1 MIQLR
6 YLIVGIWNTFFGI
19 GIFYLLLELFAG
31 TDYQTVLFICF
42 IIANL
47 QSHFTQRVLVW
58 KSQEHY
64 FPELTRFFAG
74 ATGSF
79 FINIL
84 LLTISVDFLGYSIF
98 LSQAVLTIVLT
109 VLNYF
114 FQKYAVFKSNNSRVL
129 VWLEHQT

>member
-19 GIFYLLLELFAG
+19 GIFYLLLKLFAG
-31 TDYQTVLFICF
+31 TDYQTLLFICF

-58 KSQEHY
+58 KSEEY
-64 FPELTRFFAG
+64 FFSELTRFFTG

-79 FINIL
+79 FINLL

-98 LSQAVLTIVLT
+98 LSQVVLMIVITL
-109 VLNYF
+109 LNYF
-114 FQKYAVFKSNNSRVL
+114 FQKHVVFKSTNS
-129 VWLEHQT
+129 

>member
-6 YLIVGIWNTFFGI
+6 YLIVGIWNIFFGI
-19 GIFYLLLELFAG
+19 GIFYLLLKLFAG
-31 TDYQTVLFICF
+31 TNYQTVLFICF

-58 KSQEHY
+58 KSEENF

-74 ATGSF
+74 AMGSF
-79 FINIL
+79 FINLL

-98 LSQAVLTIVLT
+98 LSQVVLTILLT

-114 FQKYAVFKSNNSRVL
+114 FQKHAVFESTNS
-129 VWLEHQT
+129 